1 MAGWVDRQV
10 DRWFDRRI
18 DRYVDRK
25 LDKFLMGK
33 MPDED
38 YAQLKALTRKGQPLD
53 AATEERL
60 REQLGDLYEPYKA
73 VHNGAARLERIDQ
86 TVKKVTRILP

>member
-10 DRWFDRRI
+10 DQWFDRRI

-25 LDKFLMGK
+25 LDSFLKGT
-33 MPDED
+33 MPDDE
-38 YAQLKALTRKGQPLD
+38 YHQLKVMTRQGQPLD
-53 AATEERL
+53 PATEERL
-60 REQLGDLYEPYKA
+60 EEQLGDMFEPYKA

-86 TVKKVTRILP
+86 TIRKVTRILP